1 MRIFPVQSSFDVAVD
16 ALSQHES
23 LTRIKKLLIYA
34 CQSVWESDP
43 YRLEYFDLRNLVY
56 QLLQLAPTREQLRSR
71 LDTFVR
77 TLSKVDEY
85 TYIADVIYSQLEP
98 LCAHQP
104 TGPLKA
110 DSRWKN
116 KAERQR
122 YRTVAQQLLQDP
134 EQVRIK
140 KILYCVQTRTWE
152 NDPGILSQIDLEAL
166 LQDLHSLMQT
176 SEALTLNIN
185 AIVQTLNR
193 QEQYIPIAQRIQRIL
208 APLFTEPAS
217 EQTQVIA
224 SASSPNGVAPAST
237 QTRRSPPLPAPP
249 PPPPP
254 RATAK
259 SSLPATPHPP
269 GKVLDAANLMDVRLQ
284 VMKYTNPLRAKVL
297 LFSTLYRPLGEE
309 PRAWEVLKSHEL
321 DTLILEAFRAFKA
334 DGELRLK
341 LQRTAEAMPEPEHYV
356 QAAGAILRALKPYVA
371 EKAVLPEGPIS
382 TGGPATDAPDRR
394 EWTISQLPPPP
405 RPKTK

>member
-1 MRIFPVQSSFDVAVD
+1 MQSSFDVAVD

-85 TYIADVIYSQLEP
+85 TYIADVIYNQLES
-98 LCAHQP
+98 LCIHQP

-110 DSRWKN
+110 DSRWKS

-140 KILYCVQTRTWE
+140 KILYCAQTHTWE

-176 SEALTLNIN
+176 PEALALNIN

-208 APLFTEPAS
+208 APLFAEPAS

-224 SASSPNGVAPAST
+224 ASSPHGVAPAPT
-237 QTRRSPPLPAPP
+237 QTRRSPPPP
-249 PPPPP
+249 PPPSPPP
-254 RATAK
+254 RATAR
-259 SSLPATPHPP
+259 SSLPPTPQPS
-269 GKVLDAANLMDVRLQ
+269 GKLLDAANLMDVRLQ

-297 LFSTLYRPLGEE
+297 LFSTLYRPLGDE

-341 LQRTAEAMPEPEHYV
+341 LQRTAEAMLEPEPYV

-371 EKAVLPEGPIS
+371 ETAVLPEGPVS
-382 TGGPATDAPDRR
+382 AGGPATDVPDRR
-394 EWTISQLPPPP
+394 EWTVSQFPPPP